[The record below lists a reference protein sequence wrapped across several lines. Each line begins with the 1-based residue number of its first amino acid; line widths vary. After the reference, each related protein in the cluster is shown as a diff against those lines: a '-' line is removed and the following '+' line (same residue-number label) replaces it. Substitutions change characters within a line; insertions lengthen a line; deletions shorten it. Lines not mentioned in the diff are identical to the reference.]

1 MEDYVPICNHVN
13 ETALVLVAANSQFDT
28 LEDLVAY
35 AKEHP
40 GELKA
45 STNGNKASNHIGAQ
59 LLANSA
65 DFEYTDIPYG
75 GTADQLLALRQGEVD
90 FSVAKEADIASMMSE
105 VKVLGVFDTQRME
118 SMPDVPTLGELG
130 YYDQWYGSARA
141 IVAPKG
147 TPQEV
152 IDFYADAFKKAMED
166 PEYVEAAEKA
176 GVTTA
181 YMDPEET
188 QKLLDNQY
196 TFCTDVS
203 SKLWNE

>member
-1 MEDYVPICNHVN
+1 MAHSFLQ
-13 ETALVLVAANSQFDT
+13 T
-28 LEDLVAY
+28 
-35 AKEHP
+35 
-40 GELKA
+40 
-45 STNGNKASNHIGAQ
+45 
-59 LLANSA
+59 A

-166 PEYVEAAEKA
+166 PEDVEAAEKA

-188 QKLLDNQY
+188 QKLLDDQY

>member
-1 MEDYVPICNHVN
+1 MFRCFLLQLCFRNDLPGRIQYQGQTVQLPQTGKMQGQFLKIREQSAHKDA
-13 ETALVLVAANSQFDT
+13 ALQRFC
-28 LEDLVAY
+28 
-35 AKEHP
+35 
-40 GELKA
+40 
-45 STNGNKASNHIGAQ
+45 Q
-59 LLANSA
+59 
-65 DFEYTDIPYG
+65 
-75 GTADQLLALRQGEVD
+75 
-90 FSVAKEADIASMMSE
+90 
-105 VKVLGVFDTQRME
+105 VKVLGVFDTKRME

-147 TPQEV
+147 TPQEI

-166 PEYVEAAEKA
+166 PEYVDAAEKA

-188 QKLLDNQY
+188 QKLLNDQY

>member
-1 MEDYVPICNHVN
+1 M
-13 ETALVLVAANSQFDT
+13 T
-28 LEDLVAY
+28 
-35 AKEHP
+35 
-40 GELKA
+40 
-45 STNGNKASNHIGAQ
+45 
-59 LLANSA
+59 
-65 DFEYTDIPYG
+65 
-75 GTADQLLALRQGEVD
+75 
-90 FSVAKEADIASMMSE
+90 SE
-105 VKVLGVFDTQRME
+105 VKVLGVFDTKRME

-147 TPQEV
+147 TPQEI
-152 IDFYADAFKKAMED
+152 IDFYADAFKKLWKIRNMLTQQK
-166 PEYVEAAEKA
+166 KA

-188 QKLLDNQY
+188 QKLLNDQY